1 MIRLLFKCL
10 LFSAFLCSAAQEAPK
25 PADVHDAGRKAYDA
39 AGAQV
44 SSPVDGA
51 AAYTAFTAWRNAP
64 ENRSLKWEEATGKYT
79 AKLIAGGMTPAEAAR
94 MVSIVASR
102 DEGVFY
108 DPVYANSN
116 PKFQTSPNKLLI
128 EAVNHRKPGRALD
141 VAMGQG
147 RNALYL
153 ARLGWDVT
161 GFDTSKTGLDLAQK
175 TARASGLQIHT
186 VLASD
191 EEFEFGT
198 DKWDLI
204 AIIYPIEKRSVY
216 RVRQALKPGGI
227 VIVECSHKEAANA
240 LFEYD
245 TNELLKIF
253 EGFRIIK
260 YQDTIDEHEWV
271 RKRLRL
277 VRLIAEK

>member
-1 MIRLLFKCL
+1 MPLLHELF
-10 LFSAFLCSAAQEAPK
+10 LFSACLCSAAQEPPK
-25 PADVHDAGRKAYDA
+25 LPDAHDVDRKAYDA
-39 AGAQV
+39 TAISGFAQI
-44 SSPVDGA
+44 GGE
-51 AAYTAFTAWRNAP
+51 AAYAAFMAWRNAP
-64 ENRSLKWEEATGKYT
+64 ENRSLKWEKATEKYS
-79 AKLIAGGMTPAEAAR
+79 AKLIAGGMKPAEAAKTI
-94 MVSIVASR
+94 SIISSR
-102 DEGVFY
+102 DEGAYY
-108 DPVYANSN
+108 DPVYASPN
-116 PKFQTSPNKLLI
+116 PKFKTSPNKLLI
-128 EAVNHRKPGRALD
+128 DAVNHRKPGRALD

-147 RNALYL
+147 RNAIYL

-161 GFDTSKTGLDLAQK
+161 GFDTSKAGLEQAQK
-175 TARASGLQIHT
+175 AARASGLQIRT

-191 EEFEFGT
+191 EEFDFGT
-198 DKWDLI
+198 EKWDLI

-227 VIVECSHKEAANA
+227 VVVECSHKEGANA
-240 LFEYD
+240 PFEYD

-271 RKRLRL
+271 RKQLRL